1 MTMKTTRRLGA
12 LTLLIVG
19 GVHLQQYLA
28 GYSDVPTIGTL
39 FLLNAIG
46 AAVVAVGLM
55 APFER
60 LVSDRRADLAAA
72 LLSALG
78 AMIAIGALIALFISE
93 SQPLFGFMEDGY
105 STAIMIA
112 IASEA
117 ITTILLAAVAAA
129 NLGGLPRAMA
139 LASRVLRARTE
150 RRHLTRWEGREPGH
164 ESWPGPFPP
173 SACRTRSRRLK
184 RGFAAR
190 VLLVAERSGLTPR
203 ASESS
208 SAIRWTM
215 TVSGNTDSASPSSRC
230 GKRATCAPVTSTA
243 AAIACVRS
251 AIGPP
256 PSSTTSVS
264 CSSSATLGPWK
275 NCSAESPS
283 AAT

>member
-60 LVSDRRADLAAA
+60 LVNDRRADLAAA

-105 STAIMIA
+105 SAAIMIA

-129 NLGGLPRAMA
+129 NLRRAASGDGPRFSRT
-139 LASRVLRARTE
+139 ASS
-150 RRHLTRWEGREPGH
+150 H
-164 ESWPGPFPP
+164 
-173 SACRTRSRRLK
+173 
-184 RGFAAR
+184 
-190 VLLVAERSGLTPR
+190 
-203 ASESS
+203 
-208 SAIRWTM
+208 
-215 TVSGNTDSASPSSRC
+215 
-230 GKRATCAPVTSTA
+230 
-243 AAIACVRS
+243 
-251 AIGPP
+251 
-256 PSSTTSVS
+256 
-264 CSSSATLGPWK
+264 
-275 NCSAESPS
+275 
-283 AAT
+283 

>member
-117 ITTILLAAVAAA
+117 ITTILLVPVAAA
-129 NLGGLPRAMA
+129 NLRRAASGDGPRFSRT
-139 LASRVLRARTE
+139 ASS
-150 RRHLTRWEGREPGH
+150 H
-164 ESWPGPFPP
+164 
-173 SACRTRSRRLK
+173 
-184 RGFAAR
+184 
-190 VLLVAERSGLTPR
+190 
-203 ASESS
+203 
-208 SAIRWTM
+208 
-215 TVSGNTDSASPSSRC
+215 
-230 GKRATCAPVTSTA
+230 
-243 AAIACVRS
+243 
-251 AIGPP
+251 
-256 PSSTTSVS
+256 
-264 CSSSATLGPWK
+264 
-275 NCSAESPS
+275 
-283 AAT
+283 